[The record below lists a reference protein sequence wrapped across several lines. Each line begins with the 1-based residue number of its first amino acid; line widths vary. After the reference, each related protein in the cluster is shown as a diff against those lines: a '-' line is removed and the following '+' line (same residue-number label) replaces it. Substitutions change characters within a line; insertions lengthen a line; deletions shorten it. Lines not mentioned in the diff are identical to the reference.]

1 MKMGIGIRAKLPKW
15 VVDDL
20 DRLADETE
28 TSVNEVLKEIL
39 EYVLNDEDL
48 LDEIFPEE
56 EE

>member
-1 MKMGIGIRAKLPKW
+1 MRIGVRAKLPKW

-20 DRLADETE
+20 DRLADETD